1 VGEIERMNVAFI
13 GLGAM
18 GRGMSKRLIEAG
30 HAVVGHDIVPAA
42 RDALA
47 KAGGRAAADAAAA
60 CRGAE
65 ALIVMVFNAEQV
77 EAVLFGPSGAAETL
91 PKGAVVIMSVT
102 MTPAQSKAFADRL
115 AAKGWPMLDAPMS
128 GGAAAAEQGQL
139 SFMAAGSDE
148 AFAKAEPLLAP
159 MAKRVYRL
167 GAECGMGSTMKMVHQ
182 IAAGA
187 NLAVAAE
194 LTAFG
199 ARMGL
204 DPGLIFEIV
213 NNAAGQSRMYE
224 IVGPRMLDRDFAPKG
239 PLEIFVKDLGI
250 ALEAAKANRF
260 PLPMASAAHQL
271 YLAAAAHGH
280 ITEDVAAVI
289 KVYEALSGV
298 TVRRGR

>member
-1 VGEIERMNVAFI
+1 MNVAFI

-18 GRGMSKRLIEAG
+18 GRGMSRRLIGAG
-30 HAVVGHDIVPAA
+30 HAVSGYDVVSEACA
-42 RDALA
+42 ALA
-47 KAGGRAAADAAAA
+47 QAGGRAAANAAEA

-65 ALIVMVFNAEQV
+65 ALIVMVFNADQA
-77 EAVLFGPSGAAETL
+77 EAVLFGAHGALETL
-91 PKGAVVIMSVT
+91 PRGAVVIMSVT
-102 MTPAQSKAFADRL
+102 MTPAQMRNFAERL
-115 AAKGWPMLDAPMS
+115 AARGWPMLDAPMR

-139 SFMAAGSDE
+139 SFMASGSDE
-148 AFAKAEPLLAP
+148 AFAKAEPILKP
-159 MAKRVYRL
+159 MAKAIYRL
-167 GAECGMGSTMKMVHQ
+167 GKECGLGSTMKMVHQ

-204 DPGLIFEIV
+204 DPGTIYEIV
-213 NNAAGQSRMYE
+213 NNAAGQSRMFE
-224 IVGPRMLDRDFAPKG
+224 IVGPRMIDRDFAPKG

-260 PLPMASAAHQL
+260 PLPMAAAAHQL

-280 ITEDVAAVI
+280 IAEDTAAVI
-289 KVYEALSGV
+289 KVYEALAGI
-298 TVRRGR
+298 TVKRGR

>member
-1 VGEIERMNVAFI
+1 MNVAFI

-18 GRGMSKRLIEAG
+18 GRGMSNRLIGAG
-30 HAVVGHDIVPAA
+30 HAVVGHPGVPDACAA
-42 RDALA
+42 RA
-47 KAGGRAAADAAAA
+47 KAGGRPAAHAAGAGP
-60 CRGAE
+60 GAE
-65 ALIVMVFNAEQV
+65 ARSVLVLNAQQAEQV
-77 EAVLFGPSGAAETL
+77 LFGANGACETL

-102 MTPAQSKAFADRL
+102 MTPAQMRGFAERL
-115 AAKGWPMLDAPMS
+115 AARGWPMLDAPMS

-204 DPGLIFEIV
+204 DPGTIYEIV

-224 IVGPRMLDRDFAPKG
+224 IVGPRMIDRDFAPKG

-260 PLPMASAAHQL
+260 PLPMAAAAHQL

-280 ITEDVAAVI
+280 IAEDTAAVI
-289 KVYEALSGV
+289 KVYEALAGI
-298 TVRRGR
+298 TVKRGR

>member
-1 VGEIERMNVAFI
+1 VQ
-13 GLGAM
+13 
-18 GRGMSKRLIEAG
+18 AG
-30 HAVVGHDIVPAA
+30 HAVTGHDSVPAA
-42 RDALA
+42 VEALV
-47 KAGGRAAADAAAA
+47 KAGGRAAANAAEA

-65 ALIVMVFNAEQV
+65 ALVVMVFSAEQA
-77 EAVLFGPSGAAETL
+77 EAALFGPNGAAGTL
-91 PKGAVVIMSVT
+91 PKGAVVIMSIT
-102 MTPAQSKAFADRL
+102 MTPAQAKEFAERL
-115 AAKGWPMLDAPMS
+115 AANGWPMLDAPVS

-148 AFAKAEPLLAP
+148 AFAKAAALLEP

-167 GAECGMGSTMKMVHQ
+167 GTDCGRGSTMKMVHQ

-204 DPGLIFEIV
+204 DPGTIFEIV
-213 NNAAGQSRMYE
+213 NNAAGQSFMYQM
-224 IVGPRMLDRDFAPKG
+224 VGPRMIDRDFAPKG

-260 PLPMASAAHQL
+260 PLPMAAAAHQL

-280 ITEDVAAVI
+280 IAEDVAAVI
-289 KVYEALSGV
+289 KVYEALAGI
-298 TVRRGR
+298 TVKRGG

>member
-1 VGEIERMNVAFI
+1 
-13 GLGAM
+13 M
-18 GRGMSKRLIEAG
+18 GRGMSRRLLGAG
-30 HAVVGHDIVPAA
+30 HEVVGHDVVPAA
-42 RDALA
+42 CAALVE
-47 KAGGRAAADAAAA
+47 AGGRAAANAAEA

-65 ALIVMVFNAEQV
+65 ALVVMVFNAEQV
-77 EAVLFGPSGAAETL
+77 EQALFGVNGAVETL
-91 PKGAVVIMSVT
+91 PDGAVVIMSVT
-102 MTPAQSKAFADRL
+102 MTPAQSKGFAERL
-115 AAKGWPMLDAPMS
+115 ASKGWPMLDAPMS

-139 SFMAAGSDE
+139 AFMAAGGDE

-204 DPGLIFEIV
+204 DPGMIFEIV
-213 NNAAGQSRMYE
+213 NNAAGQSFMYQM
-224 IVGPRMLDRDFAPKG
+224 VGPRMLDRDFAPKG

-250 ALEAAKANRF
+250 ALEAAKVNRF

-280 ITEDVAAVI
+280 IAEDVAAVI
-289 KVYEALSGV
+289 KVYEALAGI
-298 TVRRGR
+298 TVKRKS

>member
-1 VGEIERMNVAFI
+1 MNIAVV

-18 GRGMSKRLIEAG
+18 GRGMSRRLLGAG
-30 HAVVGHDIVPAA
+30 QAVVGHDLVPAA
-42 RDALA
+42 CEALVQ
-47 KAGGRAAADAAAA
+47 AGGRAAGNAAEA
-60 CRGAE
+60 CRGAD
-65 ALIVMVFNAEQV
+65 ALIVMVFNADQAEQ
-77 EAVLFGPSGAAETL
+77 VLFGANGACETL

-102 MTPAQSKAFADRL
+102 MTPAQSKGFADRL

-148 AFAKAEPLLAP
+148 AFAKAEPLLKP

-213 NNAAGQSRMYE
+213 NNAAGQSFMYQM
-224 IVGPRMLDRDFAPKG
+224 VGPRMLDRDFAPKG

-280 ITEDVAAVI
+280 IAEDVAAVI
-289 KVYEALSGV
+289 KVYEALAGI
-298 TVRRGR
+298 TVKRGR

>member
-1 VGEIERMNVAFI
+1 MKVAFV

-18 GRGMSKRLIEAG
+18 GRGMSQRLLAAG
-30 HAVVGHDIVPAA
+30 HAVAGHDVVPA
-42 RDALA
+42 RSEMLA
-47 KAGGRAAADAAAA
+47 AAGGRAAAHAAEA

-65 ALIVMVFNAEQV
+65 ALIVMVFNADQAEH
-77 EAVLFGPSGAAETL
+77 VLFGANGACETL

-102 MTPAQSKAFADRL
+102 MTPAQMKNFGDRL
-115 AAKGWPMLDAPMS
+115 AARGWPMLDAPMS
-128 GGAAAAEQGQL
+128 GGGAAAEQGQL
-139 SFMAAGSDE
+139 TFMAAGSDE
-148 AFAKAEPLLAP
+148 AFAKAEPLLQP

-167 GAECGMGSTMKMVHQ
+167 GAECGIGSTMKMVHQ

-204 DPGLIFEIV
+204 DPGLIYEIV
-213 NNAAGQSRMYE
+213 NGAAGQSRMYE
-224 IVGPRMLDRDFAPKG
+224 LVGPRMLDRDFAAKG

-260 PLPMASAAHQL
+260 PLPMAAAAHQL

-280 ITEDVAAVI
+280 IAEDTAAVV

-298 TVRRGR
+298 TVRRKA

>member
-1 VGEIERMNVAFI
+1 MKVAFI

-18 GRGMSKRLIEAG
+18 GRGMSRRLLGAG
-30 HAVVGHDIVPAA
+30 HAVAGHDVVPAA
-42 RDALA
+42 CEALVQ
-47 KAGGRAAADAAAA
+47 AGGRAAANAAEA
-60 CRGAE
+60 CRGAD
-65 ALIVMVFNAEQV
+65 ALIVMVFNAEQA
-77 EAVLFGPSGAAETL
+77 EQVLFGANGAGETL
-91 PKGAVVIMSVT
+91 PKGAVVVMSVT
-102 MTPAQSKAFADRL
+102 MTPAQMKSFGDRL
-115 AAKGWPMLDAPMS
+115 AARGWPMLDAPMS

-139 SFMAAGSDE
+139 SFMAAGSDV
-148 AFAKAEPLLAP
+148 AFAKAEPLLTP

-167 GAECGMGSTMKMVHQ
+167 GAECGLGSTMKMVHQ

-204 DPGLIFEIV
+204 DPGVIFEIV
-213 NNAAGQSRMYE
+213 NSAAGQSRMYE

-250 ALEAAKANRF
+250 ALDAARAKRF

-280 ITEDVAAVI
+280 IAEDVAAVI

-298 TVRRGR
+298 TVKRGR

>member
-1 VGEIERMNVAFI
+1 MKVAFI

-18 GRGMSKRLIEAG
+18 GRGMSKRLIQAG
-30 HAVVGHDIVPAA
+30 HEVVGHDIVAAA
-42 RDALA
+42 REALVRS
-47 KAGGRAAADAAAA
+47 GGRAAANAAEA

-77 EAVLFGPSGAAETL
+77 DEVLFGKGGAAETL

-102 MTPAQSKAFADRL
+102 MTPAQSRSFAERL
-115 AAKGWPMLDAPMS
+115 DARGWPMLDAPMS

-139 SFMAAGSDE
+139 SFMVSGSDE
-148 AFAKAEPLLAP
+148 AFAKAEPLLKP
-159 MAKRVYRL
+159 MAKRVWRL
-167 GAECGMGSTMKMVHQ
+167 GAECGLGSTMKMVHQ

-204 DPGLIFEIV
+204 DPGTIFEIV

-224 IVGPRMLDRDFAPKG
+224 IAGPRMLDRDFAPKG

-250 ALEAAKANRF
+250 ALEAGKANRF
-260 PLPMASAAHQL
+260 PLPMAAAAHQL

-280 ITEDVAAVI
+280 IAEDVAAVI
-289 KVYEALSGV
+289 KVYEALAGI
-298 TVRRGR
+298 TVKRGS

>member
-1 VGEIERMNVAFI
+1 MNIAFI

-18 GRGMSKRLIEAG
+18 GRGMSKRLIGAG
-30 HAVVGHDIVPAA
+30 HVVVGHDIVPEACA
-42 RDALA
+42 ALA
-47 KAGGRAAADAAAA
+47 KAGGRAAANAAEA

-65 ALIVMVFNAEQV
+65 ALIVMVFNADQAEQ
-77 EAVLFGPSGAAETL
+77 VLFGANGACETL

-102 MTPAQSKAFADRL
+102 MTPAQMRSFAERL
-115 AAKGWPMLDAPMS
+115 AARGWPMLDAPMS

-204 DPGLIFEIV
+204 DPGTIYEIV

-224 IVGPRMLDRDFAPKG
+224 IVGPRMIDRDFAPKG

-280 ITEDVAAVI
+280 IAEDTAAVI
-289 KVYEALSGV
+289 KVYEALAGI
-298 TVRRGR
+298 TVKRGG

>member
-1 VGEIERMNVAFI
+1 MKIAFV

-18 GRGMSKRLIEAG
+18 GRGMSARLVRAG
-30 HAVVGHDIVPAA
+30 HGVVGYDIVPAA
-42 RDALA
+42 VDALV
-47 KAGGRAAADAAAA
+47 KAGGRAATNAAEA

-65 ALIVMVFNAEQV
+65 ALVVMVFNAEQV
-77 EAVLFGPSGAAETL
+77 EQVLFGANGAAATL
-91 PKGAVVIMSVT
+91 PKGALVIMSVT
-102 MTPAQSKAFADRL
+102 MTPAQMRGFGDRL
-115 AAKGWPMLDAPMS
+115 MGKGWLMLDAPMS

-148 AFAKAEPLLAP
+148 AFAKAEPLLQP

-167 GAECGMGSTMKMVHQ
+167 GTDCGMGSTMKMVHQ

-204 DPGLIFEIV
+204 DPGVIFEIV
-213 NNAAGQSRMYE
+213 NNAAGQSFMYQM
-224 IVGPRMLDRDFAPKG
+224 VGPRMIDRDFAPKG

-250 ALEAAKANRF
+250 ALEAGKANRF
-260 PLPMASAAHQL
+260 PLPMAAAAHQL

-280 ITEDVAAVI
+280 IAEDVAAVI
-289 KVYEALSGV
+289 KVYEALAGI
-298 TVRRGR
+298 TVKRGG

>member
-1 VGEIERMNVAFI
+1 MKIAFI

-18 GRGMSKRLIEAG
+18 GRGMSARLIQAG
-30 HAVVGHDIVPAA
+30 HEVFGYDIVSAA
-42 RDALA
+42 NDALV
-47 KAGGRAAADAAAA
+47 KAGGRAAANAAEA
-60 CRGAE
+60 CRGAD
-65 ALIVMVFNAEQV
+65 ALVVMVFNAEQV
-77 EAVLFGPSGAAETL
+77 EAVLFGAKGALETL
-91 PKGAVVIMSVT
+91 PTGAVVIVSVT
-102 MTPAQSKAFADRL
+102 MTPAQSKAFGERL
-115 AAKGWPMLDAPMS
+115 GARGWPMLDAPMS

-139 SFMAAGSDE
+139 SFMAAGSDA

-199 ARMGL
+199 ARIGL
-204 DPGLIFEIV
+204 DPGVIMEIV
-213 NNAAGQSRMYE
+213 NNAAGQSFMYQT
-224 IVGPRMLDRDFAPKG
+224 VGPRMIDRDFAPKG

-250 ALEAAKANRF
+250 ALEAGKAARF
-260 PLPMASAAHQL
+260 PLPMAAAAHQL

-280 ITEDVAAVI
+280 IAEDVAAVI
-289 KVYEALSGV
+289 KVYEALAGI
-298 TVRRGR
+298 TVKRGS

>member
-1 VGEIERMNVAFI
+1 
-13 GLGAM
+13 
-18 GRGMSKRLIEAG
+18 
-30 HAVVGHDIVPAA
+30 
-42 RDALA
+42 
-47 KAGGRAAADAAAA
+47 
-60 CRGAE
+60 
-65 ALIVMVFNAEQV
+65 
-77 EAVLFGPSGAAETL
+77 
-91 PKGAVVIMSVT
+91 
-102 MTPAQSKAFADRL
+102 
-115 AAKGWPMLDAPMS
+115 MLDAPMS

-204 DPGLIFEIV
+204 DPGTIYEIV

-224 IVGPRMLDRDFAPKG
+224 IVGPRMIDRDFAPKG

-260 PLPMASAAHQL
+260 PLPMAAAAHQL

-280 ITEDVAAVI
+280 SAEDTAAVI
-289 KVYEALSGV
+289 KVYETLAGI
-298 TVRRGR
+298 TVKRGR

>member
-1 VGEIERMNVAFI
+1 MRVAFI

-18 GRGMSKRLIEAG
+18 GSGMSKRLVHAG
-30 HAVVGHDIVPAA
+30 HEVVGYDIIADA
-42 RDALA
+42 CAALA
-47 KAGGRAAADAAAA
+47 KDGGRAAAHAAEA
-60 CRGAE
+60 CRDAE

-77 EAVLFGPSGAAETL
+77 EQVLFGTNGGVETL
-91 PKGAVVIMSVT
+91 PTGAVVIMSVT
-102 MTPAQSKAFADRL
+102 MVPAQSKGFAERL
-115 AAKGWPMLDAPMS
+115 AARGWPMLDAPMS

-139 SFMAAGSDE
+139 SFMAAGGDE
-148 AFAKAEPLLAP
+148 AFAKAAPLLAP
-159 MAKRVYRL
+159 MAKRVWRL
-167 GAECGMGSTMKMVHQ
+167 GAECGLGSTMKMVHQ

-204 DPGLIFEIV
+204 DPGTIFEIV

-280 ITEDVAAVI
+280 IAEDVAAVI
-289 KVYEALSGV
+289 KVYEALAGI
-298 TVRRGR
+298 TVKRAG

>member
-1 VGEIERMNVAFI
+1 MKIAFV

-18 GRGMSKRLIEAG
+18 GRGMSARLVKAG
-30 HAVVGHDIVPAA
+30 HEVVGYDIVPAA
-42 RDALA
+42 IEALV
-47 KAGGRAAADAAAA
+47 KAGGHAAANAAEA

-65 ALIVMVFNAEQV
+65 ALVVMVFNAEQV
-77 EAVLFGPSGAAETL
+77 EQVLFGANGAAATL
-91 PKGAVVIMSVT
+91 SKGALVVMSVT
-102 MTPAQSKAFADRL
+102 MTPAQMRDFGGRL
-115 AAKGWPMLDAPMS
+115 GGKGWPMLDAPMS

-148 AFAKAEPLLAP
+148 AFARAEPLLQP

-167 GAECGMGSTMKMVHQ
+167 GADCGMGSTMKMVHQ

-204 DPGLIFEIV
+204 DPGVIFEIV
-213 NNAAGQSRMYE
+213 NNAAGQSFMYQM
-224 IVGPRMLDRDFAPKG
+224 VGPRMIDRDFAPKG

-260 PLPMASAAHQL
+260 PLPMAAAAHQL

-280 ITEDVAAVI
+280 IAEDVAAVI
-289 KVYEALSGV
+289 KVYEALAGI
-298 TVRRGR
+298 TVKRGG

>member
-1 VGEIERMNVAFI
+1 MKIAFV

-18 GRGMSKRLIEAG
+18 GRGMSARLVKAG
-30 HAVVGHDIVPAA
+30 HEVVGYDIVPAA
-42 RDALA
+42 VEALV
-47 KAGGRAAADAAAA
+47 KAGGHAAASSAEA

-65 ALIVMVFNAEQV
+65 ALVVMVFNAEQV
-77 EAVLFGPSGAAETL
+77 EQVLFGANGAADTL
-91 PKGAVVIMSVT
+91 PKGALVIMSVT
-102 MTPAQSKAFADRL
+102 MTPAQMRGFGGRL
-115 AAKGWPMLDAPMS
+115 AAEGWPMLDAPMS

-148 AFAKAEPLLAP
+148 TFAKAEPLLRP

-167 GAECGMGSTMKMVHQ
+167 GTECGMGSTMKMVHQ

-204 DPGLIFEIV
+204 DPGVIFEIV
-213 NNAAGQSRMYE
+213 NNAAGQSFMYQM
-224 IVGPRMLDRDFAPKG
+224 VGPRMIDRDFAPKG

-250 ALEAAKANRF
+250 ALEAAQANRF
-260 PLPMASAAHQL
+260 PLPMAAAAHQL

-280 ITEDVAAVI
+280 IAEDVAAVI
-289 KVYEALSGV
+289 KVYEALAGI
-298 TVRRGR
+298 TVKRGG

>member
-1 VGEIERMNVAFI
+1 MNVAFV

-18 GRGMSKRLIEAG
+18 GRGMSRRLLGAG
-30 HAVVGHDIVPAA
+30 HAVAGHDMVPAA
-42 RDALA
+42 GAALA
-47 KAGGRAAADAAAA
+47 EAGGRAAANAAEA
-60 CRGAE
+60 CRGAG
-65 ALIVMVFNAEQV
+65 ALIVMVFNAEQA
-77 EAVLFGPSGAAETL
+77 EQVLFGANGAAETL
-91 PKGAVVIMSVT
+91 PEGAVVIMGVT
-102 MTPAQSKAFADRL
+102 MTPAQTKSFAERL
-115 AAKGWPMLDAPMS
+115 AARGWPMLDAPMS

-148 AFAKAEPLLAP
+148 AFAKAEPLLAS

-167 GAECGMGSTMKMVHQ
+167 GAECGLGSTMKMVHQ

-213 NNAAGQSRMYE
+213 NNAAGQSYMYQM
-224 IVGPRMLDRDFAPKG
+224 VGPRMLDRDFAPRG

-250 ALEAAKANRF
+250 ALDAARANRF
-260 PLPMASAAHQL
+260 PLPMAAAAHQL

-280 ITEDVAAVI
+280 SAEDVAAVI
-289 KVYEALSGV
+289 KVYEALAGL
-298 TVRRGR
+298 TVKRAG

>member
-1 VGEIERMNVAFI
+1 MKIAFI

-18 GRGMSKRLIEAG
+18 GRGMSKRLVEAG
-30 HAVVGHDIVPAA
+30 HEVIGHDVVPAA
-42 RDALA
+42 VDALV
-47 KAGGRAAADAAAA
+47 KAGGRAAANAAEA
-60 CRGAE
+60 CRGAG
-65 ALIVMVFNAEQV
+65 ALLVMVFNAEQV
-77 EAVLFGPSGAAETL
+77 EQVLFGKGGAAETL
-91 PKGAVVIMSVT
+91 PKGALVITSVT
-102 MTPAQSKAFADRL
+102 MTPAQMKGFAERL
-115 AAKGWPMLDAPMS
+115 GARGWPMLDAPMS

-139 SFMAAGSDE
+139 SFMVSGSDE
-148 AFAKAEPLLAP
+148 AFAAAEPLLKP

-167 GAECGMGSTMKMVHQ
+167 GAECGLGSTMKMVHQ

-204 DPGLIFEIV
+204 DPGMIYEIV

-250 ALEAAKANRF
+250 ALEAAKSARF
-260 PLPMASAAHQL
+260 PLPMAAAAHQL
-271 YLAAAAHGH
+271 YLAAAAQGH
-280 ITEDVAAVI
+280 IAEDTAAVV
-289 KVYEALSGV
+289 KVYEALAGI
-298 TVRRGR
+298 TVKRAR

>member
-1 VGEIERMNVAFI
+1 MNVAFV

-18 GRGMSKRLIEAG
+18 GRGMSRRLLGAG
-30 HAVVGHDIVPAA
+30 HAVAGHDAVPAA
-42 RDALA
+42 RAALA
-47 KAGGRAAADAAAA
+47 EAGGCAAANAA
-60 CRGAE
+60 CRGAG
-65 ALIVMVFNAEQV
+65 ALIVMVFNAEQAEQV
-77 EAVLFGPSGAAETL
+77 MFAANGAAETL
-91 PKGAVVIMSVT
+91 PEGAVVIMGVT
-102 MTPAQSKAFADRL
+102 MTPAQMKSFAERL
-115 AAKGWPMLDAPMS
+115 AARGWPMLDAPMS

-167 GAECGMGSTMKMVHQ
+167 GAECGLGSTMKMVHQ

-213 NNAAGQSRMYE
+213 NNAAGQSYMYE
-224 IVGPRMLDRDFAPKG
+224 MVGPRMLDRDFAPRG

-250 ALEAAKANRF
+250 ALDAARANRF
-260 PLPMASAAHQL
+260 PLPMAAAAHQL

-280 ITEDVAAVI
+280 GAEDVAAVI
-289 KVYEALSGV
+289 KVYEALAGL
-298 TVRRGR
+298 TVKRAG

>member
-1 VGEIERMNVAFI
+1 MRVAFI

-18 GRGMSKRLIEAG
+18 GRGMSRRLIGAG
-30 HAVVGHDIVPAA
+30 HEVVGHDIMPGATE
-42 RDALA
+42 ALA
-47 KAGGRAAADAAAA
+47 KAGGLAAANAAEA
-60 CRGAE
+60 CRGAD

-77 EAVLFGPSGAAETL
+77 EEVLFGKGGAAETL
-91 PKGAVVIMSVT
+91 PQGAVVIMSVT
-102 MTPAQSKAFADRL
+102 MTPAQSKSFAARL

-139 SFMAAGSDE
+139 SFMVSGSDA
-148 AFAKAEPLLAP
+148 AFAKADPLLKP
-159 MAKRVYRL
+159 MAKRIYRL
-167 GAECGMGSTMKMVHQ
+167 GAECGTGSTMKMVHQ

-199 ARMGL
+199 AKMGL

-213 NNAAGQSRMYE
+213 NSAAGQSRMYE
-224 IVGPRMLDRDFAPKG
+224 VVGPRMLDRDFAPKG

-250 ALEAAKANRF
+250 ALEAAKASRF
-260 PLPMASAAHQL
+260 PLPMAAAAHQL

-280 ITEDVAAVI
+280 IAEDVAAVI
-289 KVYEALSGV
+289 KVYEALAGI
-298 TVRRGR
+298 TVKRAG

>member
-1 VGEIERMNVAFI
+1 MNVAFI

-18 GRGMSKRLIEAG
+18 GRGMSRRLIGAG
-30 HAVVGHDIVPAA
+30 HAVAGHDIGPDACAA
-42 RDALA
+42 LVA
-47 KAGGRAAADAAAA
+47 AGGRSAANAAEA
-60 CRGAE
+60 CREAG
-65 ALIVMVFNAEQV
+65 ALIVMVFNAEQA
-77 EAVLFGPSGAAETL
+77 EQVLFGAHGACETL

-102 MTPAQSKAFADRL
+102 MTPAQMRSFGDRL
-115 AAKGWPMLDAPMS
+115 GARGWPMLDAPVS

-159 MAKRVYRL
+159 MAKRVYLL

-204 DPGLIFEIV
+204 DPGLIYEIV
-213 NNAAGQSRMYE
+213 NNAAGQSRMFE

-260 PLPMASAAHQL
+260 PLPMAAAAHQL

-280 ITEDVAAVI
+280 IAEDTAAVV

-298 TVRRGR
+298 EVKRKT

>member
-1 VGEIERMNVAFI
+1 MKVAFI

-18 GRGMSKRLIEAG
+18 GRGMSARLVQVG
-30 HAVVGHDIVPAA
+30 HAVTGHDVVPAA
-42 RDALA
+42 VEALV
-47 KAGGRAAADAAAA
+47 KAGGRAAANTAEA

-65 ALIVMVFNAEQV
+65 ALVVMVFNAAQA
-77 EAVLFGPSGAAETL
+77 EAVLFGPNGAAETL
-91 PKGAVVIMSVT
+91 PEGAVVIMSVT
-102 MTPAQSKAFADRL
+102 MTPAQSKGFAERL
-115 AAKGWPMLDAPMS
+115 AAKGWPMLDAPVS

-148 AFAKAEPLLAP
+148 AFAKAEPVLEP

-167 GAECGMGSTMKMVHQ
+167 GTECGMGSTMKMVHQ

-204 DPGLIFEIV
+204 DPGVILEIV
-213 NNAAGQSRMYE
+213 NNAAGQSFMYQT
-224 IVGPRMLDRDFAPKG
+224 VGPRMIDRDFAPKG

-250 ALEAAKANRF
+250 ALEAATANRF
-260 PLPMASAAHQL
+260 PLPMAAAAHQL

-280 ITEDVAAVI
+280 IAEDVAAVI
-289 KVYEALSGV
+289 KVYEALAGI
-298 TVRRGR
+298 TVKRGG

>member
-1 VGEIERMNVAFI
+1 MKIAFV

-18 GRGMSKRLIEAG
+18 GRGMSKRLVGAG
-30 HAVVGHDIVPAA
+30 HDVLGYDIVPAA
-42 RDALA
+42 VDALV
-47 KAGGRAAADAAAA
+47 KAGGRAATNAAEA

-65 ALIVMVFNAEQV
+65 ALVVMVFNAEQV
-77 EAVLFGPSGAAETL
+77 EQVLFGANGAAATL
-91 PKGAVVIMSVT
+91 PKGALVIMSVT
-102 MTPAQSKAFADRL
+102 MTPAQMRGFGDRL
-115 AAKGWPMLDAPMS
+115 MGKGWLMLDAPMS

-148 AFAKAEPLLAP
+148 AFAKAEPLLQP

-167 GAECGMGSTMKMVHQ
+167 GTDCGMGSTMKMVHQ

-204 DPGLIFEIV
+204 DPGVIFEIV
-213 NNAAGQSRMYE
+213 NNAAGQSFMYQ
-224 IVGPRMLDRDFAPKG
+224 IVGPRMIDRDFAPKG

-250 ALEAAKANRF
+250 ALEAGKANRF
-260 PLPMASAAHQL
+260 PLPMAAAAHQL

-280 ITEDVAAVI
+280 IAEDVAAVI
-289 KVYEALSGV
+289 KVYEALAGI
-298 TVRRGR
+298 TVKRGG

>member
-1 VGEIERMNVAFI
+1 MKVAFV

-18 GRGMSKRLIEAG
+18 GRGMSQRLIGAG
-30 HAVVGHDIVPAA
+30 HEVVGHDVVPAA
-42 RDALA
+42 VDTLA
-47 KAGGRAAADAAAA
+47 KAGGRAAANAAEA

-65 ALIVMVFNAEQV
+65 ALVVMVFNAEQA
-77 EAVLFGPSGAAETL
+77 EQVLFGARGAAETL
-91 PKGAVVIMSVT
+91 PKGALVIMSVT
-102 MTPAQSKAFADRL
+102 MTPAQMASFGARL

-139 SFMAAGSDE
+139 SFMCAGSDE

-159 MAKRVYRL
+159 MARRVYRL

-199 ARMGL
+199 TRMGL
-204 DPGLIFEIV
+204 DPGVIFEIV

-224 IVGPRMLDRDFAPKG
+224 IAGPRILDRDFAPKG

-260 PLPMASAAHQL
+260 PLPMAAAAHQL

-280 ITEDVAAVI
+280 IAEDVAAVI
-289 KVYEALSGV
+289 KVYEALAGI
-298 TVRRGR
+298 TVKRKA

>member
-1 VGEIERMNVAFI
+1 MNVAFV

-18 GRGMSKRLIEAG
+18 GRGMSRRLIGAG
-30 HAVVGHDIVPAA
+30 HVVAGHDVVPEACAA
-42 RDALA
+42 LVA
-47 KAGGRAAADAAAA
+47 AGGRAAANAAEA

-65 ALIVMVFNAEQV
+65 ALIVMVFNADQAEQ
-77 EAVLFGPSGAAETL
+77 VLFGANGACETL
-91 PKGAVVIMSVT
+91 PKGAVVVMSVT
-102 MTPAQSKAFADRL
+102 MTPAQMKSFAERL
-115 AAKGWPMLDAPMS
+115 AARGWPMLDAPMS

-148 AFAKAEPLLAP
+148 AFAKAEPLLQP

-167 GAECGMGSTMKMVHQ
+167 GAACGMGSTMKMVHQ

-204 DPGLIFEIV
+204 DPGLIYEIV
-213 NNAAGQSRMYE
+213 NNAAGQSRMFE

-260 PLPMASAAHQL
+260 PLPMAAAAHQL

-280 ITEDVAAVI
+280 IAEDTAAVV

-298 TVRRGR
+298 EVKRKA